1 MSDCIIVNTEFDRVV
16 VRPVKPVQS
25 DARRDARREERER
38 CFRNIVGPGRSMA
51 DSHSPRV

>member
-25 DARRDARREERER
+25 DARREERER